1 MHLLHLSRW
10 TNNSSAKWLHKLRR
24 VSTVAAIS
32 SSGKSLSGPEAGKRE
47 NCFAR
52 AIEWEYTT
60 LHISSANMFR
70 VLTIFDMTFTEL
82 RLALSMESSAR
93 DPATVDCNTLLWL
106 LAERSGWWRVRGK
119 YDNKINFFITRT
131 CFSFDRNYFC
141 FYFRSQRIVSRIA
154 LLFFAA
160 LSSIFFLLLANN
172 TAQHNIIFLH
182 LHSSSTQHANLS
194 CVLNQENQVE
204 SWSSGVGKLKA
215 NSEKW
220 KCQ

>member
-1 MHLLHLSRW
+1 MFLCFSFCHSFQCTCCISRW
-10 TNNSSAKWLHKLRR
+10 TNNSSAKWLYKLRR
-24 VSTVAAIS
+24 VSTEAAIS

-47 NCFAR
+47 DCFAR

-60 LHISSANMFR
+60 LYISSANMFR

-82 RLALSMESSAR
+82 RLSPSMESSAR
-93 DPATVDCNTLLWL
+93 KPATVDCNTLLWL

-141 FYFRSQRIVSRIA
+141 FYFRSQPIVSRIV
-154 LLFFAA
+154 LLFFCC
-160 LSSIFFLLLANN
+160 SKFNFLLAANKQHS
-172 TAQHNIIFLH
+172 TASQHNIIFFH

-194 CVLNQENQVE
+194 CVLN
-204 SWSSGVGKLKA
+204 
-215 NSEKW
+215 
-220 KCQ
+220 